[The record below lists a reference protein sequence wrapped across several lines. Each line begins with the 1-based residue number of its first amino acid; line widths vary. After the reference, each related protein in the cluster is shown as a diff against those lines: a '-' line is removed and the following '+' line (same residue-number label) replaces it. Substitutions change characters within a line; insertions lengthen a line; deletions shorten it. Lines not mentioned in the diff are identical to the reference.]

1 MIPGEGSR
9 KPALFA
15 ECGIGSYG
23 PWRLFVGVGDR
34 AELFRVLTPV
44 VLGKDRA
51 RLTGAIR
58 DRTLA
63 DLTAGNGKARDCY
76 REAPGS

>member
-1 MIPGEGSR
+1 MTPDAGAGNQR
-9 KPALFA
+9 FLA

-51 RLTGAIR
+51 RLAWAIR
-58 DRTLA
+58 DRPLA
-63 DLTAGNGKARDCY
+63 DLTAGNGKARDGY
-76 REAPGS
+76 WEAPGS

>member
-1 MIPGEGSR
+1 MTPDASSR
-9 KPALFA
+9 TPALLA
-15 ECGIGSYG
+15 ECGIGGYG

-58 DRTLA
+58 DRALA
-63 DLTAGNGKARDCY
+63 DLTAGNGKARDRY